1 MSFLSQALL
10 QYVRPEGDSAY
21 YTIPATQ
28 DAQPRGANTVP
39 GLVFNGAVPRVQW
52 CRAPCSM
59 VPCPV
64 FNEKASTMVM
74 GHQTAPAVLPKDSA
88 RRSGGSTR
96 KISTSELNHAC
107 L

>member
-39 GLVFNGAVPRVQW
+39 GLVFNGAVPRVQ
-52 CRAPCSM
+52 REG
-59 VPCPV
+59 V
-64 FNEKASTMVM
+64 NYGHGASDRT
-74 GHQTAPAVLPKDSA
+74 
-88 RRSGGSTR
+88 GG
-96 KISTSELNHAC
+96 AA
-107 L
+107 